1 MKAAIYARMSTTFI
15 VFLAVLLFPLFSTA
29 SDNNGYYYVAM
40 LGKNEGSCGAYI
52 AARNE
57 GRKGDV
63 SKQNAYAIWLAG
75 YVTAY
80 NKLEA
85 DTYNVMGTVDM
96 ATLQLWL
103 ENFCKQN
110 PIKPFAEATEAGID
124 ELYPIRT
131 KQAPKQEREH
141 VSRHLHP

>member
-1 MKAAIYARMSTTFI
+1 MKAASYARMSTTSI
-15 VFLAVLLFPLFSTA
+15 VFLAVFLFPSFSTA

-52 AARNE
+52 SARND

-63 SKQNAYAIWLAG
+63 SKQDAYSIWLAG

-80 NKLEA
+80 NKLEP

-110 PIKPFAEATEAGID
+110 PKKLFAEAIEAGMD
-124 ELYPIRT
+124 ELYPIRA
-131 KQAPKQEREH
+131 KQAPK
-141 VSRHLHP
+141 